1 MAAAHEHWQAQSEI
15 YTLCALDGQELTDF
29 EAHLAAG
36 CPVCAADIRETREAL
51 GLLHRALA
59 HMEPSA
65 SVKTRVL
72 EQIEIEKIVPITTKP
87 RTAQPRWQVITGTLA
102 AGIAGLVIGGAFY
115 RVYYEPRHRVS
126 TAVVDLL
133 RDPATRDQ
141 PLYGTGPTPAARG
154 RFLWNESGEGHIFVN
169 NLPAA
174 PEGKIYAVW
183 TIAKSS
189 APRFVGTVKTDTL
202 GQGSLHI
209 NSPRSDQ
216 PVGTFAVTLEPAGT
230 TTAPTGPIVLV
241 SKPS

>member
-1 MAAAHEHWQAQSEI
+1 M
-15 YTLCALDGQELTDF
+15 
-29 EAHLAAG
+29 
-36 CPVCAADIRETREAL
+36 
-51 GLLHRALA
+51 
-59 HMEPSA
+59 
-65 SVKTRVL
+65 
-72 EQIEIEKIVPITTKP
+72 
-87 RTAQPRWQVITGTLA
+87 
-102 AGIAGLVIGGAFY
+102 
-115 RVYYEPRHRVS
+115 
-126 TAVVDLL
+126 
-133 RDPATRDQ
+133 
-141 PLYGTGPTPAARG
+141 
-154 RFLWNESGEGHIFVN
+154 N